1 MAEENIVTNITATA
15 NFTSLIADVN
25 KVTLSLSNLQRQLL
39 TTDRAFANQ
48 VQKINAS
55 FANALNASGQFST
68 HFVSLAS
75 DAEKFGKS
83 LDSGKL
89 KLRDYYN
96 TLNTHAKTS
105 GGLIRDLAKQQ
116 TALQNAIIQPLG
128 RNAEGL
134 MQYNVHIARGLD
146 EVANKTALARQQA
159 QIMNKVIQQ
168 GAGQLINWGKNTQW
182 AGRQL
187 TVGLTVPLV
196 AFGAAAAKAFKEADQ
211 ELVRLTKVYGDL
223 AGSSASELGKVR
235 KEVSAT
241 AAELARAYGASYKET
256 LGLAADI
263 AATGKTGNDLIAST
277 KETTRLAILGEVDRQ
292 EAMKA
297 TLAIQTAF
305 KQNTTQLSESIN
317 FLNAV
322 ENQTSTSL
330 ADLVEAIPKAGP
342 VIQGLGGS
350 IQDLALYM
358 TAMKEGGINA
368 SEGANAIKSSLASL
382 INPTKVASEMF
393 QGLGIDLKGIVT
405 GNAGNLTG
413 MITSLQKALD
423 QLNPLQKQQALEQLF
438 GKFQFARMNALFSNL
453 GKQGSQTL
461 QVLDL
466 MKASSQDLANVAGR
480 ELAQVT
486 ESASGKY
493 RRALEGLKANLA
505 EIGDSFLSINTKL
518 ITFVD
523 GIVKFVNNLPG
534 PIKQILTL
542 FAGLT
547 AVAGPLI
554 MLTGVLANFF
564 GYIIKGVSHFRALFK
579 GGEGWKMLTPE
590 ILAANKAGSL
600 IEQTFYSDAKAADV
614 LRNSLASLIQEFT
627 ILQSKAMSG
636 TIPTGAGISTLAGN
650 AIMSGGR
657 VVNPQHPLVGAEN
670 TRASAHMN
678 PRGKMS
684 AEQRANQTFLGMVPS
699 SIPVNQLIGE
709 NPMIYTQGDLPKTAI
724 SSVQTKRG
732 PVSTGILA
740 DEAARHHSM
749 NIALAM
755 QSKAEI
761 EMLKKSIATTGVA
774 TTQFM
779 GTFDDVLPAVSKIT
793 TNAAMQSQAIVAE
806 LQAGRITA
814 QIARDKIIALNF
826 QIERE
831 LGAAAT
837 GLASNMGR
845 TVNLT
850 NVPTLNQPVVDK
862 TGKSNMREMFKKAGN
877 KSFFTKLGSLLG
889 VRTSGAG
896 YNTETTIPR
905 RLNRGGPVFLSS
917 GSIVPGQGNTDT
929 VPAML
934 TPGEFVINKKAT
946 QENLPLLHAIN
957 GGKGSTGP
965 GYNLGGKMERG
976 HVAFGS
982 QSMLDQIKSMRGYGG
997 ARQLGQGIPIWMSD
1011 YMNQSISGS
1020 RRAKID
1026 GLSGKEMAQEFR
1038 RMLSK
1043 GTHPFEPFMET
1054 SRQLGGNPRNDASFN
1069 KAFIRMIGELETKES
1084 ATRFGNL
1091 SGADVSFEEWFQ
1103 KKMLNDPALKSI
1115 KIGNRS
1121 FKSIFNSIYQP
1132 YGKRPGSGR
1141 MSDPMP
1147 TLIKENGKLVPLDK
1161 SKTFGGLR
1169 GIRTVVSTYTGASN
1183 NLARRMASINWAKV
1197 ARVGLRR
1204 NAGGIIPGYALGGRI
1219 QALTKSMIMK
1229 KLGATFGPSVGGNYG
1244 FSHLSAE
1251 IGMGKK
1257 LFGKTGLRPNT
1268 QNLLYDALLESLGQ
1282 SAPNGYYKTK
1292 DGKLFRGIEPNQIDN
1307 SIRYAAETVAMRYGK
1322 QISPIDK
1329 KILKEQF
1336 RDWDL
1341 KSLKISPEIVKRIFA
1356 GTNGYNKG
1364 GLIKSA
1370 LQTAAYG
1377 PINKLSAL
1385 RNYFKARSMVKKG
1398 MYHGSYGENSPAL
1411 EGENELIGDI
1421 ARDAHWGMGFYST
1434 NSKREAAMY
1443 QDGYNV
1449 TMDGGYGTM
1458 NKIMNVPKGT
1468 YLDLNKKNLKIQNI
1482 KLYRALG
1489 GKDWRYQGEDL
1500 GPLLRMLGI
1509 KGAIMPRVSAGTT
1522 SSKEIDL
1529 AKWLTWADSTGVKT
1543 LEMRAMGGPVNK
1555 GVPYVV
1561 GERGPEMFVPQANG
1575 NIIPNTK
1582 MRGYNDGGEV
1592 EGTRR
1597 RIPGSGMVSGIAGS
1611 MLGYSAGSRIGGDM
1625 GGIIGS
1631 IAGPMVLN
1639 KLSGVTKGIIA
1650 VAKAGGGARNVLT
1663 GLRSVLLTG
1672 NPWGL
1677 AATAIGLASAA
1688 MWKMWDNARKARLA
1702 SQESLKLNK
1711 TEAQQMGISYTSL
1724 SEKIQKATEYAKKQR
1739 ELLRVKAS
1747 GAGFE
1752 GASLFSSV
1760 KELKEMQKAAK
1771 ETQPDMIKM
1780 FDAMDSKDV
1789 VANATALKT
1798 QLVAGGM
1805 AADKASKSIY
1815 AIISSSNKASLSI
1828 KAISSSSFRDIIDK
1842 SSAAKQSISTFTTA
1856 INQGADK
1863 KELAA
1868 AFETSILSLDSYK
1881 ESLVGTKDE
1890 TGKVITTTK
1899 ALEKTIKAM
1908 SEADGSKKAIGQD
1921 TLDTLVSQNSEYR
1934 SILSATDSTS
1944 DAWAKIQL
1952 YTAGVVG
1959 DLRNISGEQ
1968 AVTLLKA
1975 LTAIKEASTAMT
1987 TDVTLKNNPLQAL
2000 AKFGADAK
2008 KASEAAAEA
2017 AKKTSR
2023 SIQASTEK
2031 ETKLIDKKIKAIQE
2045 EAQARRDAL
2054 EASSNKEN
2062 FNIEMQKEQ
2071 INYQAA
2077 LASGNTA
2084 EAAQAQLRI
2093 QQLSLQNQ
2101 KEQAIAA
2108 INKKEAADIKKLNKE
2123 KEAAA
2128 DRLTKAQN
2136 NAAAAAEKAAAAA
2149 AKLSKIQLIQQS
2161 IATTLAKASTTTNA
2175 NDLEALAKALRADV
2189 KSLEGMGEDGKKA
2202 TVGLTPELI
2211 RVPSTKGTTRL
2222 TPDWEGLLA
2231 KLSGGVKDVA
2241 ANKFGTSVDKFAE
2254 YVSKL
2259 AGIKPAAASG
2269 GLKGTIF
2276 GNSKIPAMTTAKT
2289 LAEASKNASSQ
2300 SQTQF
2305 QVNGLPETYR
2315 LFTFE
2320 GKTYAVDSVGATYHF
2335 DSKGSARGA
2344 KVKMAAGGRVF
2355 GPGTGTSDSIPA
2367 YLSNGE
2373 YVVKSSAVSQYGVP
2387 FFDAVNA
2394 QKFAGGG
2401 PASKMQPG
2409 DKWDNRSTTQSIGKF
2424 LLGSIGPTSMLLS
2437 MMPKGIKDKIL
2448 SAMWSMV
2455 GKPFEEIAAGSPTK
2469 GDWLNSALSV
2479 APIAT
2484 LPKIISSIKN
2494 IKMAKEFVH
2503 YAHSPIKSL
2512 QPSIGKITPGMA
2524 QYGPGTYGSSTSK
2537 FMGDTFG
2544 SEAHKLSLSP
2554 MAWLKTAL
2562 GKGVITDDLLGKEAI
2577 AFAKKTGQQIPHNI
2591 TDDFA
2596 KFLSSKGYSG
2606 YKTGDILTNWKV
2618 GYPGYGLT
2626 NSLGK
2631 VPFSNIMPTAAK
2643 SLDGPPGLVLSNGGY
2658 IPKFEDGINN
2668 VPANML
2674 AQLHKNEAVV
2684 PANMNPFNPNA
2695 TKYDGNTSSQY
2706 NINVTLNGTDL
2717 QPTDVASAISREMKL
2732 REAMSGR
2739 SRSR

>member
-55 FANALNASGQFST
+55 FANSLNASGQFST

-223 AGSSASELGKVR
+223 AGSSSAELGKVR
-235 KEVSAT
+235 REVSAT

-305 KQNTTQLSESIN
+305 KQNTEQLSESIN
-317 FLNAV
+317 FLNSV

-413 MITSLQKALD
+413 MIMSLQKALE
-423 QLNPLQKQQALEQLF
+423 QLDPLQKQQALEQLF

-466 MKASSQDLANVAGR
+466 MKASSQDLANVASR

-534 PIKQILTL
+534 PVKQILTL

-636 TIPTGAGISTLAGN
+636 TIPTGAGISTIAGN

-724 SSVQTKRG
+724 SSIQTKRG

-740 DEAARHHSM
+740 DEAARHHAM
-749 NIALAM
+749 NISLAM

-793 TNAAMQSQAIVAE
+793 TNAAIQSQAIVAE
-806 LQAGRITA
+806 LQAGKITA

-826 QIERE
+826 QIESQ

-837 GLASNMGR
+837 GLASGMGR

-905 RLNRGGPVFLSS
+905 RLNKGGPVFLSS

-965 GYNLGGKMERG
+965 GYNLGGKLERG
-976 HVAFGS
+976 HVASGS
-982 QSMLDQIKSMRGYGG
+982 QEMFDKIKSMKGYNG
-997 ARQLGQGIPIWMSD
+997 ARQLAQGIPIWMSD
-1011 YMNQSISGS
+1011 SMNQSISGS
-1020 RRAKID
+1020 RRGKVD
-1026 GLSGKEMAQEFR
+1026 GLSGKEMARDFR
-1038 RMLSK
+1038 KLLAQ
-1043 GTHPFEPFMET
+1043 GIHPFEPFMET
-1054 SRQLGGNPRNDASFN
+1054 SRQLGGNPRNNDSFN
-1069 KAFIRMIGELETKES
+1069 RAFIRMINELETKES
-1084 ATRFGNL
+1084 ATRFGSL
-1091 SGADVSFEEWFQ
+1091 SGADISFEEWFQ

-1132 YGKRPGSGR
+1132 YGRRPGSGR
-1141 MSDPMP
+1141 LSDPMP
-1147 TLIKENGKLVPLDK
+1147 TLIKENGKLVPLDQ

-1169 GIRTVVSTYTGASN
+1169 GIRTVISTYTGRSKGL
-1183 NLARRMASINWAKV
+1183 NLARTLSSINWAKV
-1197 ARVGLRR
+1197 AKSGLRR
-1204 NAGGIIPGYALGGRI
+1204 NAGGIIPGYSLGGRI

-1229 KLGATFGPSVGGNYG
+1229 KLGGTFGKSIDGGGNS

-1268 QNLLYDALLESLGQ
+1268 QNLLYDALLETIGQ
-1282 SAPNGYYKTK
+1282 TSPNGYYKAR
-1292 DGKLFRGIEPNQIDN
+1292 DGKLFRGIEPGQIDQV
-1307 SIRYAAETVAMRYGK
+1307 IRDAAEIVARRHGK
-1322 QISPIDK
+1322 QISPIDQ

-1336 RDWDL
+1336 RDWNL
-1341 KSLKISPEIVKRIFA
+1341 KSIKISPELVKRMFA

-1364 GLIKSA
+1364 GLIKAA

-1411 EGENELIGDI
+1411 EGENTLIGDV
-1421 ARDAHWGMGFYST
+1421 ARDVHWGMGFYST
-1434 NSKREAAMY
+1434 NSKKEAAMY

-1449 TMDGGYGTM
+1449 TFDGGYGTM

-1509 KGAIMPRVSAGTT
+1509 KGAIMPRVSAGKT
-1522 SSKEIDL
+1522 SDKQIDL

-1543 LEMRAMGGPVNK
+1543 LQMNKGGKVYKKIPTRGDPSGPFGPVDKGQPTLVGENGPEVFVPQSSGNILAANDQNAKAKVGRFGRAMGYHYG
-1555 GVPYVV
+1555 
-1561 GERGPEMFVPQANG
+1561 
-1575 NIIPNTK
+1575 
-1582 MRGYNDGGEV
+1582 
-1592 EGTRR
+1592 
-1597 RIPGSGMVSGIAGS
+1597 PGSQMVGGA
-1611 MLGYSAGSRIGGDM
+1611 LGYTLGPKMGDPTGGFLSAMIGPHIVGK
-1625 GGIIGS
+1625 ISALTKS
-1631 IAGPMVLN
+1631 IAGV
-1639 KLSGVTKGIIA
+1639 V
-1650 VAKAGGGARNVLT
+1650 KAGGGAKTVLT
-1663 GLRSVLLTG
+1663 GLRTVLITG
-1672 NPWGL
+1672 NPWGI

-1987 TDVTLKNNPLQAL
+1987 TDVTLKNNPLRAL

-2023 SIQASTEK
+2023 SVQANTEK

-2161 IATTLAKASTTTNA
+2161 IATTLAKASTTTNTK
-2175 NDLEALAKALRADV
+2175 DLEKLSEALKADV

-2241 ANKFGTSVDKFAE
+2241 ANKFGTSVDLFGE
-2254 YVSKL
+2254 YVNKL
-2259 AGIKPAAASG
+2259 AGIKPPSASG

-2276 GNSKIPAMTTAKT
+2276 GNPKIPAMTTAKT
-2289 LAEASKNASSQ
+2289 LAEASKNASYQ

-2305 QVNGLPETYR
+2305 QVKGLPETYR

-2320 GKTYAVDSVGATYHF
+2320 GKTYAVDSAGATYHF
-2335 DSKGSARGA
+2335 DSKGSARGT

-2367 YLSNGE
+2367 MLSNGE
-2373 YVVKSSAVSQYGVP
+2373 YVINAKAVQAAGVP
-2387 FFDAVNA
+2387 MLDRINKMA
-2394 QKFAGGG
+2394 AGGLATRYDVPSMSSG
-2401 PASKMQPG
+2401 RMNFAEGGIASS
-2409 DKWDNRSTTQSIGKF
+2409 N
-2424 LLGSIGPTSMLLS
+2424 
-2437 MMPKGIKDKIL
+2437 
-2448 SAMWSMV
+2448 
-2455 GKPFEEIAAGSPTK
+2455 
-2469 GDWLNSALSV
+2469 NAL
-2479 APIAT
+2479 
-2484 LPKIISSIKN
+2484 
-2494 IKMAKEFVH
+2494 
-2503 YAHSPIKSL
+2503 
-2512 QPSIGKITPGMA
+2512 
-2524 QYGPGTYGSSTSK
+2524 
-2537 FMGDTFG
+2537 
-2544 SEAHKLSLSP
+2544 
-2554 MAWLKTAL
+2554 
-2562 GKGVITDDLLGKEAI
+2562 
-2577 AFAKKTGQQIPHNI
+2577 
-2591 TDDFA
+2591 
-2596 KFLSSKGYSG
+2596 
-2606 YKTGDILTNWKV
+2606 
-2618 GYPGYGLT
+2618 
-2626 NSLGK
+2626 
-2631 VPFSNIMPTAAK
+2631 
-2643 SLDGPPGLVLSNGGY
+2643 
-2658 IPKFEDGINN
+2658 
-2668 VPANML
+2668 
-2674 AQLHKNEAVV
+2674 
-2684 PANMNPFNPNA
+2684 
-2695 TKYDGNTSSQY
+2695 Y

-2717 QPTDVASAISREMKL
+2717 QPADVASAISREMKL

>member
-55 FANALNASGQFST
+55 FANSLNASGQFST

-134 MQYNVHIARGLD
+134 MQYNIHVARGLD

-235 KEVSAT
+235 REVSAT

-305 KQNTTQLSESIN
+305 KQNTEQLSESIN
-317 FLNAV
+317 FLNSV

-413 MITSLQKALD
+413 MIMSLQKALE

-466 MKASSQDLANVAGR
+466 MKASSQDLANVASR

-534 PIKQILTL
+534 PVKQILTL

-564 GYIIKGVSHFRALFK
+564 GYIVKGVSHFRALFK

-636 TIPTGAGISTLAGN
+636 TIPTGAGISTIAGN
-650 AIMSGGR
+650 TIMSGGR

-709 NPMIYTQGDLPKTAI
+709 NPMIYTQGDLPKTPI
-724 SSVQTKRG
+724 SSIQTKRG
-732 PVSTGILA
+732 PVSTGVLA
-740 DEAARHHSM
+740 DEAAKHHAM
-749 NIALAM
+749 NISLAM

-761 EMLKKSIATTGVA
+761 EALKKSIATTGVA
-774 TTQFM
+774 TSQFM

-793 TNAAMQSQAIVAE
+793 TNAAVQSQAIVAE
-806 LQAGRITA
+806 LQAGKLTVQA
-814 QIARDKIIALNF
+814 AREKIIALNF

-837 GLASNMGR
+837 GLASGMGR

-896 YNTETTIPR
+896 YNTETTIPK
-905 RLNRGGPVFLSS
+905 RLNKGGPVFLS
-917 GSIVPGQGNTDT
+917 GGNIVPGEGNTDT

-934 TPGEFVINKKAT
+934 TPGEFVVNKKAT

-965 GYNLGGKMERG
+965 YKSKGGFTLEDNNPGIQAIQSGLTPAQIKAAGFKFRGNSKYYTLKGTAGLYIGDVVDPTLINKYKNFLPKGSTYFSAKSLNERMAKGHIPSELLAAAIESSGNPNRGSTEQFLRALSSNSIISEAEFKNTSDELYSKYLAQLKRPGLVSDANNGYWNLADKILKKNLGSNAEVDHLWNQFSSSIGV
-976 HVAFGS
+976 HTGS
-982 QSMLDQIKSMRGYGG
+982 HTQTT
-997 ARQLGQGIPIWMSD
+997 
-1011 YMNQSISGS
+1011 
-1020 RRAKID
+1020 
-1026 GLSGKEMAQEFR
+1026 
-1038 RMLSK
+1038 
-1043 GTHPFEPFMET
+1043 GT
-1054 SRQLGGNPRNDASFN
+1054 
-1069 KAFIRMIGELETKES
+1069 
-1084 ATRFGNL
+1084 
-1091 SGADVSFEEWFQ
+1091 SGASSSHLAQTLTTTDG
-1103 KKMLNDPALKSI
+1103 KKI
-1115 KIGNRS
+1115 KIGKLRAVS
-1121 FKSIFNSIYQP
+1121 SGIFAHAKSPSPFLE
-1132 YGKRPGSGR
+1132 K
-1141 MSDPMP
+1141 
-1147 TLIKENGKLVPLDK
+1147 LIKAGLSTGKIK
-1161 SKTFGGLR
+1161 F
-1169 GIRTVVSTYTGASN
+1169 
-1183 NLARRMASINWAKV
+1183 
-1197 ARVGLRR
+1197 R
-1204 NAGGIIPGYALGGRI
+1204 NQGGIIP
-1219 QALTKSMIMK
+1219 
-1229 KLGATFGPSVGGNYG
+1229 
-1244 FSHLSAE
+1244 
-1251 IGMGKK
+1251 
-1257 LFGKTGLRPNT
+1257 
-1268 QNLLYDALLESLGQ
+1268 
-1282 SAPNGYYKTK
+1282 
-1292 DGKLFRGIEPNQIDN
+1292 
-1307 SIRYAAETVAMRYGK
+1307 
-1322 QISPIDK
+1322 
-1329 KILKEQF
+1329 
-1336 RDWDL
+1336 
-1341 KSLKISPEIVKRIFA
+1341 
-1356 GTNGYNKG
+1356 GYNKG
-1364 GLIKSA
+1364 GLIKAA
-1370 LQTAAYG
+1370 LQTVAYS

-1385 RNYFKARSMVKKG
+1385 RNYFKASKMVKKG

-1411 EGENELIGDI
+1411 EGANVLDSTLG
-1421 ARDAHWGMGFYST
+1421 RDKFHGMGFYST
-1434 NSKREAAMY
+1434 SSVKEAGRYAE
-1443 QDGYNV
+1443 GYN
-1449 TMDGGYGTM
+1449 TTLESGYGTV
-1458 NKIMNVPKGT
+1458 NKIMNVPKGQ
-1468 YLDLNKKNLKIQNI
+1468 YIDFNKKNIKAQNI

-1489 GKDWRYQGEDL
+1489 GKDFRYAGEDL
-1500 GPLLRMLGI
+1500 GPILRMLGI
-1509 KGAIMPRVSAGTT
+1509 KGAIMPRISAGKT
-1522 SSKEIDL
+1522 SSKQMDL
-1529 AKWLTWADSTGVKT
+1529 AKWLAWADPSGVKT
-1543 LEMRAMGGPVNK
+1543 LEMRAMGGPVSK

-1561 GERGPEMFVPQANG
+1561 GERGPEMFVPQASG

-1582 MRGYNDGGEV
+1582 IRGYNNGGEV

-1597 RIPGSGMVSGIAGS
+1597 RIPGSGIVSGIAGS

-1631 IAGPMVLN
+1631 IAGPMLLN

-1663 GLRSVLLTG
+1663 GLRTVLLTG

-1688 MWKMWDNARKARLA
+1688 MWKMWDNARKARLS

-1739 ELLRVKAS
+1739 ELLRVKAT

-1752 GASLFSSV
+1752 GSSLFSSV
-1760 KELKEMQKAAK
+1760 KELKGMQKAAK

-1798 QLVAGGM
+1798 QLVASGM

-1828 KAISSSSFRDIIDK
+1828 KAISSQSFRDIIDK

-1881 ESLVGTKDE
+1881 ESLIGTKDE

-1899 ALEKTIKAM
+1899 ALEKTIQAM
-1908 SEADGSKKAIGQD
+1908 SEADGSKKAIGKE

-1934 SILSATDSTS
+1934 AILSATDSTS

-1959 DLRNISGEQ
+1959 DLRNINGEQ

-1987 TDVTLKNNPLQAL
+1987 TDATLKNNPLRAL

-2023 SIQASTEK
+2023 SVQASTEK

-2054 EASSNKEN
+2054 EASSAKEN

-2071 INYQAA
+2071 INYQSA

-2108 INKKEAADIKKLNKE
+2108 INKKEASDIKKLNKE
-2123 KEAAA
+2123 KEIAA
-2128 DRLTKAQN
+2128 DKLTKAQN
-2136 NAAAAAEKAAAAA
+2136 NAAAASERAAAAA

-2161 IATTLAKASTTTNA
+2161 IATTLAKASTTTNK
-2175 NDLEALAKALRADV
+2175 NDLEALSKALKADV
-2189 KSLEGMGEDGKKA
+2189 KSLEGMGADGKKA

-2211 RVPSTKGTTRL
+2211 KAGTYPNGTPNL
-2222 TPDWEGLLA
+2222 VPDWKGLLE

-2241 ANKFGTSVDKFAE
+2241 ANKFGTSVELFGE
-2254 YVSKL
+2254 YVNKL
-2259 AGIKPAAASG
+2259 AGIKPPAASG
-2269 GLKGTIF
+2269 GLKGAIF
-2276 GNSKIPAMTTAKT
+2276 GNPKIPAITTAKT
-2289 LAEASKNASSQ
+2289 LADASRNASYQ

-2305 QVNGLPETYR
+2305 QVKGLPETYR

-2320 GKTYAVDSVGATYHF
+2320 GKTYAVDSTGATYHF
-2335 DSKGSARGA
+2335 DSKNSARGA
-2344 KVKMAAGGRVF
+2344 KIKMAAGGRVF

-2367 YLSNGE
+2367 MLSNGE
-2373 YVVKSSAVSQYGVP
+2373 YVINAKAVQAAGVP
-2387 FFDAVNA
+2387 MLDRINKMA
-2394 QKFAGGG
+2394 AGGLATRYDVPSMSSG
-2401 PASKMQPG
+2401 RMNFAEGGIASS
-2409 DKWDNRSTTQSIGKF
+2409 N
-2424 LLGSIGPTSMLLS
+2424 
-2437 MMPKGIKDKIL
+2437 
-2448 SAMWSMV
+2448 
-2455 GKPFEEIAAGSPTK
+2455 
-2469 GDWLNSALSV
+2469 NAL
-2479 APIAT
+2479 
-2484 LPKIISSIKN
+2484 
-2494 IKMAKEFVH
+2494 
-2503 YAHSPIKSL
+2503 
-2512 QPSIGKITPGMA
+2512 
-2524 QYGPGTYGSSTSK
+2524 
-2537 FMGDTFG
+2537 
-2544 SEAHKLSLSP
+2544 
-2554 MAWLKTAL
+2554 
-2562 GKGVITDDLLGKEAI
+2562 
-2577 AFAKKTGQQIPHNI
+2577 
-2591 TDDFA
+2591 
-2596 KFLSSKGYSG
+2596 
-2606 YKTGDILTNWKV
+2606 
-2618 GYPGYGLT
+2618 
-2626 NSLGK
+2626 
-2631 VPFSNIMPTAAK
+2631 
-2643 SLDGPPGLVLSNGGY
+2643 
-2658 IPKFEDGINN
+2658 
-2668 VPANML
+2668 
-2674 AQLHKNEAVV
+2674 
-2684 PANMNPFNPNA
+2684 
-2695 TKYDGNTSSQY
+2695 Y

-2717 QPTDVASAISREMKL
+2717 QPADVASAISREMKL